1 MQISRGKK
9 VGAQKV
15 ILYAPEGWGK
25 TTTASKMPDPVFIDT
40 EGSTKMLDVARLES
54 DYSDWNNI
62 LKAVDYIVENSPG
75 ACQTLVIDT
84 TDWAEQACINT
95 LNTKHHTDNILT
107 LDYGKGS
114 QFVHAEFSKLLVKL
128 DKLIVK
134 GVNVVL
140 LAHALMR
147 KQELPEEMGA
157 FDRWELKLQSKQVK
171 AQLKEWA
178 DAVLFGNYRTLV
190 VEDSKTK
197 SKKAKGG
204 KRVIYT
210 EHTPTWDAKNRHGM
224 PSMMDLDY
232 DKLNTYLF
240 GDPVPV
246 SKIKEPEPE
255 PEPEKVEPKEEE
267 PKEDITKVAK
277 TYTPDQVDARAKWTN
292 GLKIIPEL
300 KALMLEHNVTAWD
313 VEAAVGAL
321 KNAPY
326 SQDTSIEDYD
336 DAFQAKLVKSFPGMY
351 KKIQKAWDS
360 EEIPFEG

>member
-25 TTTASKMPDPVFIDT
+25 TTAASKMPDPIFIDT

-62 LKAVDYIVENSPG
+62 LKAVDYILEQSPG

-84 TDWAEQACINT
+84 TDWAEQACINM

-114 QFVHAEFSKLLVKL
+114 QFVHAEFNKLLIRL
-128 DKLIVK
+128 DKLIEK

-178 DAVLFGNYRTLV
+178 DAVLFGNYKTIV
-190 VEDSKTK
+190 VKDSKTK
-197 SKKAKGG
+197 SNKAQGG

-210 EHTPTWDAKNRHGM
+210 AHSATWDAKNRHSM
-224 PSMMDLDY
+224 PEVMDLNY
-232 DKLNTYLF
+232 EELNRYLF
-240 GDPVPV
+240 SGTAPVPEN
-246 SKIKEPEPE
+246 KESVPK
-255 PEPEKVEPKEEE
+255 EPEKVEPKKEE
-267 PKEDITKVAK
+267 PEEDITKVAK
-277 TYTPDQVDARAKWTN
+277 TYTPDQVDARVKWTN

-336 DAFQAKLVKSFPGMY
+336 DAFQTKLVRSFPGMY